1 MTTQKHDNMG
11 GAAAGGGGPEG
22 EAAASGCSR
31 GPSSTARAAAACSAE
46 APRAKLLLPAHLSFC
61 CSMGML
67 AASFRSGSLVLA
79 CEGGGTRQRVSS
91 GNER

>member
-1 MTTQKHDNMG
+1 VIARPVVDG
-11 GAAAGGGGPEG
+11 AGG
-22 EAAASGCSR
+22 SGS
-31 GPSSTARAAAACSAE
+31 GSAE

-67 AASFRSGSLVLA
+67 AAIFRSGSLVLA
-79 CEGGGTRQRVSS
+79 CEVGGTRQRVSS